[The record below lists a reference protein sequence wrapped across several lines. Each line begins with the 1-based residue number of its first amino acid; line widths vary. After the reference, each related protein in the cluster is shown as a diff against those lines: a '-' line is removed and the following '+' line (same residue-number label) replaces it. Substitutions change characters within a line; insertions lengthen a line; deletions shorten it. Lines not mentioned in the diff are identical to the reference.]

1 VAITPRKVS
10 AKVYRRRR
18 IAAALAAM
26 VVLGLVALAGGWGY
40 TAFRF
45 GQISSVHVPGL
56 GKTPSDGSV
65 NLLVVGSDTRQGL
78 RDGGFGDAAGQR
90 SDVIILVH
98 LVPAARHAAVLSIP
112 RDLYVPVAGT
122 GGSAKINSAFNHGPG
137 QLVQTIQESLDIP
150 IHHYLLVNFDGF
162 REVVDALGG
171 VSMYFPRPVRDDNN
185 GRNESGL
192 QVPRPGCR
200 RLDGDQALALAR
212 SRYFQYQ
219 DKAGRWRGDPGTDLG
234 RIRRQQTML
243 RALAA
248 NAVGRNLANP
258 LRANALVGS
267 VVHSLTKDDQLTI
280 RRSVTLARQFRAFD
294 PARLTTITVPVDRAV
309 QHDGVVRRAGA
320 AGVRRRPA
328 PGLGADPAAQ
338 AARRHRRR
346 GQVPHP
352 PDAPD
357 PTRPADHRPAPRAG
371 PALPHLGGR
380 PERHLPPGPGR
391 PHRHRPAPPRVQGR
405 QRRQRPAGSQDRALV
420 RPGIHE
426 GCHHRGPGD
435 QGRPGGRAPPAT
447 RPGRH
452 LGRPDPRQRFQ
463 GRGPPGQE
471 APRPDPPSQAHRGHP
486 RPARLGPPPLLS
498 WVRLRQRENCQR
510 TWSLSGRTITVPR
523 LGVQPS
529 WTRNSRPPER
539 TRNRRPVV
547 R

>member
-1 VAITPRKVS
+1 MAITPRKVS

-248 NAVGRNLANP
+248 NAVGPNLANP

-309 QHDGVVRRAGA
+309 QHDGVVRRAGQPGFD
-320 AGVRRRPA
+320 AG
-328 PGLGADPAAQ
+328 L
-338 AARRHRRR
+338 RR
-346 GQVPHP
+346 GWEQILLPRQ
-352 PDAPD
+352 PDATAAVARFLTP
-357 PTRPADHRPAPRAG
+357 PTRPTPPAPPTTAPPPEPVPPSRISVVVRNATSRQGLAARTATALRRLGFKAANGGNAPPAPRTVLSYAPGSTKVVTTVAQAIKAG
-371 PALPHLGGR
+371 RGVGRRPQPGLAGTSVVLTLGSDFKGVAPRVRKPPPRPALPSPPR
-380 PERHLPPGPGR
+380 PPAPCPPGT
-391 PHRHRPAPPRVQGR
+391 PAP
-405 QRRQRPAGSQDRALV
+405 A
-420 RPGIHE
+420 E
-426 GCHHRGPGD
+426 
-435 QGRPGGRAPPAT
+435 
-447 RPGRH
+447 
-452 LGRPDPRQRFQ
+452 LG
-463 GRGPPGQE
+463 
-471 APRPDPPSQAHRGHP
+471 AVASA
-486 RPARLGPPPLLS
+486 
-498 WVRLRQRENCQR
+498 
-510 TWSLSGRTITVPR
+510 
-523 LGVQPS
+523 
-529 WTRNSRPPER
+529 
-539 TRNRRPVV
+539 
-547 R
+547 

>member
-1 VAITPRKVS
+1 
-10 AKVYRRRR
+10 VYRRRR

-56 GKTPSDGSV
+56 GKSPSDGSV

-122 GGSAKINSAFNHGPG
+122 DGSAKINSAFNHGPG
-137 QLVQTIQESLDIP
+137 QLVQTIQQSLHIP

-171 VSMYFPRPVRDDNN
+171 VSMYFPRPVRDDHD

-192 QVPRPGCR
+192 RVARPGCR

-219 DKAGRWRGDPGTDLG
+219 DTAGRWHADPGTDLG

-243 RALAA
+243 RALAG

-267 VVHSLTKDDQLTI
+267 VVHSLTKDDRLTI
-280 RRSVTLARQFRAFD
+280 RRAVTLARQFHAFD
-294 PARLTTITVPVDRAV
+294 PARLTTLTLPVDRAV
-309 QHDGVVRRAGA
+309 QRDGVVRRAGQPGFDAGLRQGWEQILLPRQPDATAVVAKLLSRPARPTPPAPPTTAPAPKPVPPSQISVVVRNATDRQGLAARTATALRRLGFKAASGGNAPTAAATVLSYAPGSTKA
-320 AGVRRRPA
+320 AGTV
-328 PGLGADPAAQ
+328 AQ
-338 AARRHRRR
+338 VVQAGRGVGRH
-346 GQVPHP
+346 
-352 PDAPD
+352 
-357 PTRPADHRPAPRAG
+357 PRAG
-371 PALPHLGGR
+371 LARTTVVLTLGGDF
-380 PERHLPPGPGR
+380 
-391 PHRHRPAPPRVQGR
+391 HRVATRVRKAPA
-405 QRRQRPAGSQDRALV
+405 
-420 RPGIHE
+420 
-426 GCHHRGPGD
+426 
-435 QGRPGGRAPPAT
+435 AT
-447 RPGRH
+447 RPPKPTAATRA
-452 LGRPDPRQRFQ
+452 LPAWDPR
-463 GRGPPGQE
+463 P
-471 APRPDPPSQAHRGHP
+471 
-486 RPARLGPPPLLS
+486 
-498 WVRLRQRENCQR
+498 C
-510 TWSLSGRTITVPR
+510 
-523 LGVQPS
+523 
-529 WTRNSRPPER
+529 
-539 TRNRRPVV
+539 
-547 R
+547 